1 MYWASQIQT
10 YFLMKR
16 RTRLWLRFILI
27 LMLTGGVYLLLHN
40 YEQELVYAPSAII
53 QRTPREAEMTFDNI
67 ALVTDDGV
75 NIQGW
80 FVPAQP
86 LEQAP
91 TTNSTTPTLLFF
103 HGKTGNLS
111 DCLEKIH
118 FFHDMGLDVFSIDYH
133 GYGKSGGAPS
143 ERALTSDALTAYF
156 YLTEKRG
163 VKPERLY
170 IYGEDL
176 GAAVGIDLAARVSA
190 AGLITEG
197 ANASIIEKIEDD
209 WPLIPWQFLLRN
221 QFDSL
226 TRVRDVHIPV
236 LMIHSAEDE
245 LVPFN
250 SSRRLC
256 ALAHD
261 PKELVEIHGTHS
273 GAYIKSFDVYYDK
286 IEHFVRGQS
295 TDKSADT
302 GSSTQ
307 TNAPASKEPTP

>member
-1 MYWASQIQT
+1 
-10 YFLMKR
+10 MKH

-27 LMLTGGVYLLLHN
+27 LMLTGGVYLLLRN
-40 YEQELVYAPSAII
+40 YEQEFVYAPSAFL
-53 QRTPREAEMTFDNI
+53 QKTPREAEMAFDNI
-67 ALVTDDGV
+67 ALVADDGI

-80 FVPAQP
+80 FVPSQP
-86 LEQAP
+86 LEQEVPA
-91 TTNSTTPTLLFF
+91 TNSTTPTLLFF
-103 HGKTGNLS
+103 HGKTGNIG

-118 FFHDMGLDVFSIDYH
+118 FFHDMGLDVFIIDYH
-133 GYGKSGGAPS
+133 GYGKSGGAPT
-143 ERALTSDALTAYF
+143 ERALTGDALAAYF
-156 YLTEKRG
+156 YLIEKRG
-163 VKPERLY
+163 VKPEQLY

-176 GAAVGIDLAARVSA
+176 GAAVGIDLAAKVPA

-197 ANASIIEKIEDD
+197 ATASILENVEDD

-226 TRVRDVHIPV
+226 TRIRDVHIPV
-236 LMIHSAEDE
+236 LLIHSAEDE

-261 PKELVEIHGTHS
+261 PKELVEIHGTHG
-273 GAYIKSFDVYYDK
+273 GAFIKSFDVYYDK
-286 IEHFVRGQS
+286 IEHFVRGQPK
-295 TDKSADT
+295 DKSADT
-302 GSSTQ
+302 ASPSSTQ